1 MKRFIRSGKGF
12 VGIHSATDTEY
23 DWEWYGKLVGAYF
36 LDHPKIQKATIKTI
50 DKDHI
55 STEHLDDIW
64 EIEDEWYNFK
74 DFKPYIKEL
83 LNLEEDSYKGGKNGK
98 YHPITWYHEYEGGRS
113 FYTGLGH
120 RPEVY
125 HDERF
130 VKLILGGIMYAS
142 DN

>member
-1 MKRFIRSGKGF
+1 MYKR
-12 VGIHSATDTEY
+12 
-23 DWEWYGKLVGAYF
+23 
-36 LDHPKIQKATIKTI
+36 Q
-50 DKDHI
+50 DKEHV
-55 STEHLDDIW
+55 STKHLDDIW

-130 VKLILGGIMYAS
+130 MKLILGGIMYAS
-142 DN
+142 GN

>member
-1 MKRFIRSGKGF
+1 MIDF
-12 VGIHSATDTEY
+12 VY
-23 DWEWYGKLVGAYF
+23 
-36 LDHPKIQKATIKTI
+36 KICTKN
-50 DKDHI
+50 
-55 STEHLDDIW
+55 
-64 EIEDEWYNFK
+64 EWYNFK

-130 VKLILGGIMYAS
+130 MKLILGGIMYAS
-142 DN
+142 GN